1 MSALVGQYH
10 GLLQAGVFAAA
21 FYALVIALA
30 CAALFPSMRRFVKGL
45 PPARRANLLLFLALL
60 PLAGALGF
68 LLLSFAPS
76 LLTWAGLAADHCHL
90 HPDHAHLCLLHPP
103 EIGDGALLASLTA
116 AALAALAI
124 LMTAWALDCWRARR
138 LVASLVRLSQRDPV
152 HGVHVVAV
160 DAPMAFAAGLRSPE
174 LFVSRHLIAGLT
186 PQQLSIVIAH
196 ERAHAERRDALRQL
210 VASYAAWLHL
220 PAVRRALL
228 ADLSM
233 AAEQACDE
241 RAAAQTGDRLAVAQ
255 AIVSVEKL
263 FGQWTSANTA
273 HSLPAP
279 VSHFTGSNVPGR
291 VQALLAAPRAAP
303 PSRYALPL
311 LALIAASPI
320 TFALP
325 LHHMTESLFGFL
337 FH

>member
-10 GLLQAGVFAAA
+10 GLLQAGVFAAV

-30 CAALFPSMRRFVKGL
+30 CAAAFPALRRFVKGL
-45 PPARRANLLLFLALL
+45 PPARRANLLFLLALL
-60 PLAGALGF
+60 PLAGATGF

-103 EIGDGALLASLTA
+103 EIGGALLASLTA

-124 LMTAWALDCWRARR
+124 LLTAWALDCWRARR
-138 LVASLVRLSQRDPV
+138 LVSSLIRLSQRDPV

-160 DAPMAFAAGLRSPE
+160 DAPLAFAAGLRSPE
-174 LFVSRHLIAGLT
+174 LFVSRQLIAGLT

-196 ERAHAERRDALRQL
+196 ERAHAERRDSLRQL
-210 VASYAAWLHL
+210 AASCAAWLHL
-220 PAVRRALL
+220 PALRRTLL
-228 ADLSM
+228 AELSM

-263 FGQWTSANTA
+263 FGQWTSADTA

-279 VSHFTGSNVPGR
+279 ASHFTGGNVPGR
-291 VQALLAAPRAAP
+291 VQALLDAPRAAP
-303 PSRYALPL
+303 PSRYAPPL
-311 LALIAASPI
+311 LALIAASPMA
-320 TFALP
+320 FALP

>member
-45 PPARRANLLLFLALL
+45 PPARRADLLFFLALL
-60 PLAGALGF
+60 PLAGAIGF

-103 EIGDGALLASLTA
+103 EIGGGALLASLTA

-138 LVASLVRLSQRDPV
+138 LVASLIRLSQRDPV

-174 LFVSRHLIAGLT
+174 LFVSRQLIAGLT
-186 PQQLSIVIAH
+186 QQQLSIVIAH

-210 VASYAAWLHL
+210 VASF
-220 PAVRRALL
+220 
-228 ADLSM
+228 
-233 AAEQACDE
+233 
-241 RAAAQTGDRLAVAQ
+241 
-255 AIVSVEKL
+255 VSVEKL